1 MSFKAN
7 LKKQIWLFWE
17 QVGLGKVFLQ
27 TKWRVRS
34 AKQLKGVSQNKF
46 QIQVL
51 NRSQNKRISNESFDV
66 LISIF
71 VGLTMISLVMA
82 KNIWKISMKIS
93 VPIFRIFDVWRQLS
107 LWRWGGFWHL
117 DQKWKIFKLKLFK
130 VKRYSYHKF
139 WWLTLYVQLIHY
151 AYTGGWQ

>member
-7 LKKQIWLFWE
+7 FKKQIWLFWE

-71 VGLTMISLVMA
+71 VGQTMITLVMA

-107 LWRWGGFWHL
+107 LWRWSGFWHL
-117 DQKWKIFKLKLFK
+117 DQKWKISKLKLFK
-130 VKRYSYHKF
+130 VKRYSDQKLNFNDFYIAL
-139 WWLTLYVQLIHY
+139 LTAKANQY
-151 AYTGGWQ
+151 